1 MDRSSRAWGW
11 WLRSQEAQRAG
22 AEVRWKGGGQSY
34 AQWRLLFL
42 VTHRLV
48 TSKAGRQHILGG
60 RKPPP
65 SSTESAYCG
74 GVEGSLVGTT
84 QLLRNLLQFEK
95 YRKTGN
101 TLGKYQNKISCSVR
115 VWERVLV
122 EKDCIRDE
130 CDVPTWAPPRPE
142 TQQGQGKSQVRHFP
156 TTPPG
161 EPLLVR

>member
-1 MDRSSRAWGW
+1 M
-11 WLRSQEAQRAG
+11 
-22 AEVRWKGGGQSY
+22 EVRAEGGGQSC

-42 VTHRLV
+42 VTHSLV
-48 TSKAGRQHILGG
+48 TSKAGRQHVLVG

-65 SSTESAYCG
+65 SSSTESAYCG

-115 VWERVLV
+115 VWEWVLV

-130 CDVPTWAPPRPE
+130 CGVPTWPPPRPKA
-142 TQQGQGKSQVRHFP
+142 QQGQGKSQVRQFP
-156 TTPPG
+156 TTWRTKPCG
-161 EPLLVR
+161 IEA

>member
-1 MDRSSRAWGW
+1 M
-11 WLRSQEAQRAG
+11 
-22 AEVRWKGGGQSY
+22 
-34 AQWRLLFL
+34 
-42 VTHRLV
+42 THRLV

-115 VWERVLV
+115 VWEQILV

-130 CDVPTWAPPRPE
+130 CGV
-142 TQQGQGKSQVRHFP
+142 
-156 TTPPG
+156 PPG
-161 EPLLVR
+161 LYPDPKLSRDRGKVR